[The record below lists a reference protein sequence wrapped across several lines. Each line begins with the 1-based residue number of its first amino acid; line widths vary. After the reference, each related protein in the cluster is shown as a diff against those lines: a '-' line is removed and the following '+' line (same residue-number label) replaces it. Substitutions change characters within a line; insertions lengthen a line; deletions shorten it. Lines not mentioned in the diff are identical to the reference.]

1 MFARVKKT
9 GPYEYLQIVENRRE
23 DKKSRQRVIATVGR
37 LDELRAKGQIE
48 TLTRSLSRFSERVLL
63 LLSGRNENISAEA
76 KKIGPALIFERL
88 WKEVGMDSNPS
99 PSSPGE
105 EVRLRCGK
113 GDFPD
118 GPAPALPLRFRPVL
132 RQMASGL
139 RHSGRE

>member
-63 LLSGRNENISAEA
+63 LLSGE
-76 KKIGPALIFERL
+76 K
-88 WKEVGMDSNPS
+88 
-99 PSSPGE
+99 
-105 EVRLRCGK
+105 
-113 GDFPD
+113 
-118 GPAPALPLRFRPVL
+118 
-132 RQMASGL
+132 
-139 RHSGRE
+139 